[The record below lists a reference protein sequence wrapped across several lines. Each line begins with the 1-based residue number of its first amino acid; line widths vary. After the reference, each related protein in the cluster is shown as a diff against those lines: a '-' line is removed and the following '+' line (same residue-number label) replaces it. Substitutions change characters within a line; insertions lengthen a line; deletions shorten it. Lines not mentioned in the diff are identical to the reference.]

1 MTHDSFIPYVTQV
14 SVGPYRYPL
23 AIKDNI
29 KCQIHETQVWN
40 YSTKFLL
47 LFIVQLLFICSAD
60 EEKGLRLCFC
70 VDFQHLNAII
80 CYYNQDQT
88 PKCPL
93 LKIFFG

>member
-1 MTHDSFIPYVTQV
+1 MIPLIPCVTHV
-14 SVGPYRYPL
+14 SVRPYCYPL

-47 LFIVQLLFICSAD
+47 LFIVQLLFICSAG
-60 EEKGLRLCFC
+60 EEKGLCLCFC

-80 CYYNQDQT
+80 SYYNQDQT

-93 LKIFFG
+93 LKIF